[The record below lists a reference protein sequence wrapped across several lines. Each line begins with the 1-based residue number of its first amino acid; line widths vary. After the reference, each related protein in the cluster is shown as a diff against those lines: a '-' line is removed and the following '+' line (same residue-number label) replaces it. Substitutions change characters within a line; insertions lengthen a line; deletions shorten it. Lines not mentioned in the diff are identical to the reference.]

1 MWTGSGL
8 ENRPI
13 LSAFKFTCGVFIY
26 LDLGLN
32 ENIITLLAPDADH
45 TNFIHFF
52 EFWAVVDRTIVLIVN
67 TIMVVGVLS
76 QKGVLMWPFLFWAPL
91 QVSENGQ
98 MSQWNLILLLR
109 IIIRMYRL

>member
-1 MWTGSGL
+1 M
-8 ENRPI
+8 
-13 LSAFKFTCGVFIY
+13 
-26 LDLGLN
+26 
-32 ENIITLLAPDADH
+32 
-45 TNFIHFF
+45 
-52 EFWAVVDRTIVLIVN
+52 VDRTIVLIVN